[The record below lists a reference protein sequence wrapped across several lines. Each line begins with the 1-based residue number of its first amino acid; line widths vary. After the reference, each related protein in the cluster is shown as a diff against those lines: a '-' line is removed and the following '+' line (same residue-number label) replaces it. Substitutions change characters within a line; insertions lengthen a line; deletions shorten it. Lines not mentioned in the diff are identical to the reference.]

1 MAGPSTEFMRGLE
14 RDYESWS
21 PMTSWRPMA
30 GRAPAASGSTQES
43 VIEAAIPQDQRGCET
58 TSNWWP
64 SPVIASLM
72 AMNGGGSAFA
82 DGDRARTRV
91 GVRLKPP
98 RRLRGLAHLTCA
110 LVPARCLKLIDNAQ
124 RALMRDILDIRDAVL
139 VRSTVPWVT
148 FVWPCER
155 AFFSRLKPISPMQS
169 G

>member
-1 MAGPSTEFMRGLE
+1 
-14 RDYESWS
+14 
-21 PMTSWRPMA
+21 MA